1 MQQQSFGPWLRLKR
15 KSLDLTREALA
26 DQVGCSAATIRKI
39 EAEERRPSAQIAERL
54 ADIFAIPPK
63 EKSNFLQF
71 ARGSPGSFEED
82 AKTLPWQEVDIHRF
96 NVPASVTSLVGRQK
110 EIADLNEYLSSP
122 DTRLITLIGPP
133 GIGKTRLSIETAR
146 RVINKFSDGI
156 FFVPLAPLD
165 DASLIAPTIVQ
176 TLGYVER
183 KSKSDTETLKAG
195 IGDKHL
201 LVILDNCEHLIED
214 IAPLASDL
222 LSACPRLKIIATSR
236 ESLRIPGEWQYP
248 ISTLEL
254 PKEGS
259 PVDVQAVGQIAAVN
273 LFIERARA
281 VHPDFN
287 LSASNIQAVISI
299 CNQLDGLP
307 LAIELIASRIRLMSP
322 QALLKRMS
330 GQFVLSADGMRVVSA
345 RQKTVKNAIQWSYD
359 FLSLDEQRCFA
370 FLSIFSGGFALEA
383 AESIL
388 SGRFIEKTVTE
399 LITSLLDKSLVQ
411 RTNDDQGDIRFSML
425 FTIREFA
432 SDHLQHSGLHEK
444 MHDRHAH
451 YFADF
456 AEQAAIKIHGPQ
468 QVEWLNR
475 VEADHD
481 NFRAALGWS
490 VSRGS
495 TETALRLL
503 DALGWPW
510 EMRCYYREAQ
520 DWLDRVRGL
529 PDVNKYP
536 VHYSSILSH
545 IGRQVW
551 TQEYYDK
558 AYTLLNE
565 SLAIAS
571 AAGEEGKQ
579 SRAGA
584 LNWLGLMLMFNI
596 KDLDQAR
603 AFFETGL
610 TIYQELHDSHGI
622 ALSTFHLG
630 ILTSES
636 GHYDDALHLLEK
648 GLELFRHHGD
658 VFFMSRVSIYLGY
671 LFQKQEQYD
680 RALYYFE
687 QQLQLDTKLQFWDGI
702 ANGWFH
708 IGDVYRQKGDLEH
721 AEACYEQC
729 RIICR
734 EHGLTKTVPTIK

>member
-1 MQQQSFGPWLRLKR
+1 
-15 KSLDLTREALA
+15 
-26 DQVGCSAATIRKI
+26 
-39 EAEERRPSAQIAERL
+39 
-54 ADIFAIPPK
+54 
-63 EKSNFLQF
+63 
-71 ARGSPGSFEED
+71 
-82 AKTLPWQEVDIHRF
+82 
-96 NVPASVTSLVGRQK
+96 LV
-110 EIADLNEYLSSP
+110 
-122 DTRLITLIGPP
+122 GPP

-146 RVINKFSDGI
+146 ESIGDFSDGV

-165 DASLIAPTIVQ
+165 DPSLIAATIVQ

-183 KSKSDTETLKAG
+183 TRKTDTETLKVG
-195 IGDKHL
+195 IEDKHL
-201 LVILDNCEHLIED
+201 LLILDNCEHLIED
-214 IAPLASDL
+214 VAPLASDL

-254 PKEGS
+254 PEENS
-259 PVDVQAVGQIAAVN
+259 QIDAPTAAQVPAVA
-273 LFIERARA
+273 LFVERARA

-287 LSASNIQAVISI
+287 LSANNVRAVISI

-307 LAIELIASRIRLMSP
+307 LAIELIASRIGLMSP
-322 QALLKRMS
+322 QALLERMS
-330 GQFVLSADGMRVVSA
+330 GQFVLSADGMRAVSA

-359 FLSLDEQRCFA
+359 FLSSDEQRCFA

-383 AESIL
+383 AESIFSEL
-388 SGRFIEKTVTE
+388 FPEKTVTE
-399 LITSLLDKSLVQ
+399 LITSLFNKSLLQ
-411 RTNDDQGDIRFSML
+411 RKINNQGDIRFSML
-425 FTIREFA
+425 FTIQEFA
-432 SDHLQHSGLHEK
+432 SDHLQHSDLHEK
-444 MHDRHAH
+444 IRDRHVH

-481 NFRAALGWS
+481 NFRAALGWC

-520 DWLDRVRGL
+520 DWLDRVRAL

-551 TQEYYDK
+551 TQEDYDK

-579 SRAGA
+579 SLAGA

-603 AFFETGL
+603 AFFETGQK
-610 TIYQELHDSHGI
+610 IHQELNDSHGV
-622 ALSTFHLG
+622 ALNTFHLG
-630 ILTSES
+630 ILASEL

-648 GLELFRHHGD
+648 SLELFRHHGD
-658 VFFMSRVSIYLGY
+658 MFFIGRVSIYLGY

-680 RALYYFE
+680 RALFYFE

-708 IGDVYRQKGDLEH
+708 IGDVYRQKGDLEQ

-734 EHGLTKTVPTIK
+734 EHGLTKTVPTTK